1 MMNNVKQ
8 VIVVRSDINM
18 KRSELAS
25 QVAAASIKFLLEN
38 NEADRGNQM
47 FVTLS
52 DNETSWLTG
61 SLSQEIVGVDSEE
74 QLQNIMMRA
83 EMMGIETHFAS
94 RGSTLTCVA
103 LGPDNANVLEKLV
116 HRLKPL

>member
-1 MMNNVKQ
+1 MMNDVKQ

-18 KRSELAS
+18 KRAELAS

-38 NEADRGNQM
+38 NEADRGNQV
-47 FVTLS
+47 FVSLS
-52 DNETSWLTG
+52 ENESSWLTG

-83 EMMGIETHFAS
+83 EMMGIETHATS
-94 RGSTLTCVA
+94 RGDTVTCVA
-103 LGPDNANVLEKLV
+103 LGPDNSDTLRRLI
-116 HRLKPL
+116 HRLKPI

>member
-1 MMNNVKQ
+1 MTNDVKQ

-38 NEADRGNQM
+38 NEAVRGNQM

-74 QLQNIMMRA
+74 QLQSIMMRA
-83 EMMGIETHFAS
+83 EMMGIETHFALK
-94 RGSTLTCVA
+94 GNTMTCVA
-103 LGPDNANVLEKLV
+103 LGPDDSGVLERLI
-116 HRLKPL
+116 HRLKPI

>member
-1 MMNNVKQ
+1 MTSDVKQ
-8 VIVVRSDINM
+8 IIVVRSDINM
-18 KRSELAS
+18 KRAELAS

-83 EMMGIETHFAS
+83 EMLGIETHATS
-94 RGSTLTCVA
+94 KGNTLTCVA
-103 LGPDNANVLEKLV
+103 LGPDDSSILQKLI
-116 HRLKPL
+116 HRLKPI